1 MAHNFITH
9 KNYFTG
15 LYMITN
21 ENRSVVILG
30 ASGNLALTKLLPS
43 LYTLYTSG
51 ALPQNFAISGYARTE
66 MSVDEYREIV
76 KTNLLNNIEETL
88 LVDSFLD
95 EFLKSIYYFS
105 GSYDSVEDF
114 TSLHEGLQKIH
125 DEFPC
130 EPTVLYYLSIPP
142 SVFEPVIDSL
152 RECGAI
158 VKGDTSRS
166 VIVEKPF
173 GYDTESAKALNKTLD
188 QTFDESQIFR
198 IDHYLGKEA
207 IMNLMVMRFANLIFE
222 PVWNRNYIDSVTVAW
237 EEDKNV
243 GSRGGYF
250 DKAGIIRD
258 VIQNHLLQI
267 LALVAMEKPSSYE
280 SDSIMAEKNKA
291 VKSIQQVTLDD
302 CVLGQYISG
311 VCSGKPVIGYTD
323 EESVPDGSNRE
334 TFAKIKCAIN
344 NTRWS
349 GVPFY
354 LQAGKALTKS
364 TTEIIIQ
371 FKEVPGDIFKSPH
384 HPNKLIIEVQ
394 PDAGI
399 KFFITNKVPGKG
411 MVLKDVKLD
420 FSYDDGFNKA
430 MPGAYERLLLDAI
443 QGDKTLFINYE
454 ELIHSWEIFTPIL
467 EKIDSGN
474 ANVFKYHAGTNGP
487 DEASEL

>member
-1 MAHNFITH
+1 
-9 KNYFTG
+9 
-15 LYMITN
+15 MINN
-21 ENRSVVILG
+21 ESRSMVILG

-43 LYTLYTSG
+43 LYTLFTSG
-51 ALPQNFAISGYARTE
+51 ALPQNFAISGYARTAMPIE
-66 MSVDEYREIV
+66 EYRKIV
-76 KTNLLNNIEETL
+76 EENLKNNIEETL
-88 LVDSFLD
+88 LVESFLK

-114 TSLHEGLQKIH
+114 TALHDGLAKIH
-125 DEFPC
+125 DKFPSK
-130 EPTVLYYLSIPP
+130 PTLLYYLSIPP
-142 SVFEPVIDSL
+142 SVFEPVIHSL
-152 RECGAI
+152 RECGA
-158 VKGDTSRS
+158 VEKGDPDVS

-173 GYDTESAKALNKTLD
+173 GYDTESAKALGKTLD
-188 QTFDESQIFR
+188 QTFEESQIYR

-222 PVWNRNYIDSVTVAW
+222 PVWNRNYIDSITVAW
-237 EEDKNV
+237 EEDKNI

-267 LALVAMEKPSSYE
+267 LALVAMEKPSSYDSE
-280 SDSIMAEKNKA
+280 SIMAEKNKA
-291 VKSIQQVTLDD
+291 VKSIEQITLDD
-302 CVLGQYISG
+302 CILGQYISG

-323 EESVPDGSNRE
+323 EESVPDGSKRE

-344 NTRWS
+344 NHRWS

-371 FKEVPGDIFKSPH
+371 FKEVPGDIFSSPH

-399 KFFITNKVPGKG
+399 KFCITNKVPGKG
-411 MVLKDVKLD
+411 MVLKDVALD

-474 ANVFKYHAGTNGP
+474 AEVFLITPGLMVLREVNRI
-487 DEASEL
+487 